1 MTDAADP
8 QTPGMTAAAPA
19 APAGGFSPL
28 QYLDRALTTLRD
40 AGITPE
46 TETDAPINALLEK
59 ISDLSPDKVLV
70 ITRTLGQASNFN
82 EVVRSQVQQMD
93 IGERYEEVTR
103 AFDSIRDDAKALVDQ
118 LADGRVSFT
127 ENLANTWRNMR
138 RGTISDRFTDIRDT
152 YKEVAR
158 ATKDQ
163 IEREQTILEAYRD
176 FRGALKQAEVTA
188 LELLNMAKEKLESA
202 QATLKSASGDV
213 EAYTGDDAAQKA
225 RLELARD
232 EKLREMQDEEKRY
245 QIAKDLSDNLT
256 IGYNTSEV
264 IMARL
269 VQTTNA
275 KERVYAQSVSFFS
288 TNESVL
294 TALNASFTGLQ
305 GLHEST
311 ETLNAMKEGI
321 NKSLETLAEI
331 GDAVQTEALKAGY
344 GPTVAAASVKKLVDS
359 VVNFQV
365 QSREIISEMRD
376 MSTKNSEE
384 IRNAVE
390 DGKRRL
396 AKLTAEGTAL

>member
-1 MTDAADP
+1 MTDA
-8 QTPGMTAAAPA
+8 TTAVAPA
-19 APAGGFSPL
+19 TEGSMTPL
-28 QYLDRALTTLRD
+28 KYLDRALSKLREI
-40 AGITPE
+40 GLPVE
-46 TETDAPINALLEK
+46 TETDAPINALLEQ
-59 ISDLSPDKVLV
+59 ISSLSPDKVLI

-82 EVVRSQVQQMD
+82 EVVRSQIQQMD
-93 IGERYEEVTR
+93 IGQRYEDITESFNT
-103 AFDSIRDDAKALVDQ
+103 IRDDAKALVDQ
-118 LADGRVSFT
+118 LADGKISFT
-127 ENLANTWRNMR
+127 ENLANKWRDMR
-138 RGTISDRFTDIRDT
+138 RGTISDRFEKIRDT

-163 IEREQTILEAYRD
+163 IEREQTILDSYRD
-176 FRGALKQAEVTA
+176 FRGALKQAEVLA
-188 LELLNMAKEKLESA
+188 LEILKTATGKLDEAKAALETASA
-202 QATLKSASGDV
+202 AVA
-213 EAYTGDDAAQKA
+213 AHTGDDAAAKA

-245 QIAKDLSDNLT
+245 QVAKDLSDNLT
-256 IGYNTSEV
+256 IGYNTSEI

-269 VQTTNA
+269 MQTTNA

-311 ETLNAMKEGI
+311 ETLNAMKDGM

-331 GDAVQTEALKAGY
+331 GDAVQAEALKAGY

-365 QSREIISEMRD
+365 QSREIINEMRD

-384 IRNAVE
+384 IRTAVE

-396 AKLTAEGTAL
+396 AKLAAQGNALS

>member
-1 MTDAADP
+1 MSEAP
-8 QTPGMTAAAPA
+8 TPENNTPET
-19 APAGGFSPL
+19 APAGSFSPL
-28 QYLDRALTTLRD
+28 QYLDRALSTLRD
-40 AGITPE
+40 IGITPE
-46 TETDAPINALLEK
+46 SEADAPINALLEQ

-70 ITRTLGQASNFN
+70 ISRTLAQASNFN
-82 EVVRSQVQQMD
+82 EVVRTQVQQMD
-93 IGERYEEVTR
+93 IGERYEEITN
-103 AFDSIRDDAKALVDQ
+103 AFNSIRDDAKTLVDQ
-118 LADGRVSFT
+118 LADGKISFT
-127 ENLANTWRNMR
+127 ENLSNKWRDMR
-138 RGTISDRFTDIRDT
+138 RGTISDRFQDIRGT
-152 YKEVAR
+152 YKDVAR

-188 LELLNMAKEKLESA
+188 LELLNMATEKLNGKKLALE
-202 QATLKSASGDV
+202 TASKDV
-213 EAYTGDDAAQKA
+213 EGYAGDDPAQKA

-232 EKLREMQDEEKRY
+232 ERLREMQDEEKRY

-256 IGYNTSEV
+256 VGYNTSEV

-331 GDAVQTEALKAGY
+331 GDAVQKEALKAGY

-365 QSREIISEMRD
+365 QSREIITEMRD

-390 DGKRRL
+390 EGKRRL
-396 AKLTAEGTAL
+396 AKLTAQGQGL

>member
-1 MTDAADP
+1 MSE
-8 QTPGMTAAAPA
+8 APSPESNA
-19 APAGGFSPL
+19 PETAPAGSFSPL
-28 QYLDRALTTLRD
+28 QYLDRALSTLRD
-40 AGITPE
+40 IGITPE
-46 TETDAPINALLEK
+46 SEADAPINALLEQ
-59 ISDLSPDKVLV
+59 ISELSPDKVLV
-70 ITRTLGQASNFN
+70 ISRTLSQASNFN
-82 EVVRSQVQQMD
+82 EVVRTQVQQMD
-93 IGERYEEVTR
+93 IGERYEEITN
-103 AFDSIRDDAKALVDQ
+103 AFNSIRDDAKTLVDQ
-118 LADGRVSFT
+118 LADGKISFT
-127 ENLANTWRNMR
+127 ENLSNKWRDMR
-138 RGTISDRFTDIRDT
+138 RGTISDRFQDIRGT
-152 YKEVAR
+152 YKDVAR

-188 LELLNMAKEKLESA
+188 LELLNMATEKLNGKKLALESA
-202 QATLKSASGDV
+202 SKEV
-213 EAYTGDDAAQKA
+213 EGYAGDDPAHKA
-225 RLELARD
+225 RLEMARD
-232 EKLREMQDEEKRY
+232 ERLREMQDEEKRY

-256 IGYNTSEV
+256 VGYNTSEV

-331 GDAVQTEALKAGY
+331 GDAVQKEALKAGY

-384 IRNAVE
+384 IRSAVE
-390 DGKRRL
+390 EGKRRL
-396 AKLTAEGTAL
+396 AKLTAQGQGL

>member
-1 MTDAADP
+1 MTDAS
-8 QTPGMTAAAPA
+8 TPETTGTAAT
-19 APAGGFSPL
+19 PAGSFSPL
-28 QYLDRALTTLRD
+28 PYLGRALSTLRD
-40 AGITPE
+40 IGITPE
-46 TETDAPINALLEK
+46 SEADAPINALLEQ
-59 ISDLSPDKVLV
+59 IFELSPDKVLV
-70 ITRTLGQASNFN
+70 ISRTLSQASNFN
-82 EVVRSQVQQMD
+82 EVVRTQVQQMD
-93 IGERYEEVTR
+93 IGERYEEITN
-103 AFDSIRDDAKALVDQ
+103 AFNSIRDDAKSLVDQ
-118 LADGRVSFT
+118 LADGKISFT
-127 ENLANTWRNMR
+127 ENLSNKWRDMR
-138 RGTISDRFTDIRDT
+138 RGTISDRFQDIRGT
-152 YKEVAR
+152 YKEVAL

-163 IEREQTILEAYRD
+163 IEREQTILDSYRD

-188 LELLNMAKEKLESA
+188 LELLNMATEKLNGKKLALEA
-202 QATLKSASGDV
+202 ASKEV
-213 EAYTGDDAAQKA
+213 EGYAGDDPAQKA
-225 RLELARD
+225 RLELTRD
-232 EKLREMQDEEKRY
+232 ERMREMQDEEKRY

-331 GDAVQTEALKAGY
+331 GDAVQKEALKAGY

-390 DGKRRL
+390 EGKRRL
-396 AKLTAEGTAL
+396 AKLTAQGQGL

>member
-1 MTDAADP
+1 MVETTGQEP
-8 QTPGMTAAAPA
+8 AAAV
-19 APAGGFSPL
+19 APVTSITPL
-28 QYLDRALTTLRD
+28 QYLDRALGKLREI
-40 AGITPE
+40 GITPE
-46 TETDAPINALLEK
+46 TETDAPINALLEQ
-59 ISDLSPDKVLV
+59 ISELSPDKILI
-70 ITRTLGQASNFN
+70 ITRTLGQASHFN

-93 IGERYEEVTR
+93 IGERYEEITD
-103 AFDSIRDDAKALVDQ
+103 AFNSIRDDAKALVDQ
-118 LADGRVSFT
+118 LADGKISFT
-127 ENLANTWRNMR
+127 ENLANKWRDMR
-138 RGTISDRFTDIRDT
+138 RGTISDRFDDIRST

-158 ATKDQ
+158 STKDQ

-176 FRGALKQAEVTA
+176 FRGALKQAEVQA
-188 LELLNMAKEKLESA
+188 LEILNVATNKLDTAKLDLEAASN
-202 QATLKSASGDV
+202 QVATF
-213 EAYTGDDAAQKA
+213 TGDDPAAKA

-232 EKLREMQDEEKRY
+232 ERLREMQDEEKRY

-269 VQTTNA
+269 MQTTNA

-311 ETLNAMKEGI
+311 ETLNAMKEGV

-331 GDAVQTEALKAGY
+331 GDAVQKKALEAGY

-365 QSREIISEMRD
+365 QSREIINEMRE

-384 IRNAVE
+384 IRTAVE

-396 AKLTAEGTAL
+396 AKLAAEGNALRS

>member
-1 MTDAADP
+1 MVDGTS
-8 QTPGMTAAAPA
+8 QETAGAVAPA
-19 APAGGFSPL
+19 APTGISPL
-28 QYLDRALTTLRD
+28 QYLDRALGKLREI
-40 AGITPE
+40 GIVPE
-46 TETDAPINALLEK
+46 TETDAPINALLEQ
-59 ISDLSPDKVLV
+59 ISDLSPDKILI
-70 ITRTLGQASNFN
+70 ITRTLGQASQFN

-93 IGERYEEVTR
+93 IGQRYEEITD
-103 AFDSIRDDAKALVDQ
+103 AFNTIRDDAKALVDQ
-118 LADGRVSFT
+118 LADGKISFT
-127 ENLANTWRNMR
+127 ETLSNKWRDLR
-138 RGTISDRFTDIRDT
+138 RGTISDRFDDIRGT

-176 FRGALKQAEVTA
+176 FRGALKQAEVHA
-188 LELLNMAKEKLESA
+188 LEVLNVATDKLNGAKAALEA
-202 QATLKSASGDV
+202 ASTDV
-213 EAYTGDDAAQKA
+213 AGYAGDDPAAKA

-245 QIAKDLSDNLT
+245 QVAKDLSDNLT

-269 VQTTNA
+269 MQTTNA

-311 ETLNAMKEGI
+311 ETLNAMKEGV

-331 GDAVQTEALKAGY
+331 GDAVQKKALEAGY

-365 QSREIISEMRD
+365 QSREIINEMRD

-384 IRNAVE
+384 IRTAVE

-396 AKLTAEGTAL
+396 AKLAAEGNALRS

>member
-1 MTDAADP
+1 MTEAP
-8 QTPGMTAAAPA
+8 APA
-19 APAGGFSPL
+19 ATPSGSLSPL
-28 QYLDRALTTLRD
+28 QYLDRALSTLRD
-40 AGITPE
+40 IGINPE
-46 TETDAPINALLEK
+46 SETDAPINALLDQ
-59 ISDLSPDKVLV
+59 ISGLSPDKVLV
-70 ITRTLGQASNFN
+70 ISRTLSQASNFN
-82 EVVRSQVQQMD
+82 EVVRTQVQQMD
-93 IGERYEEVTR
+93 IGERYEEITD
-103 AFDSIRDDAKALVDQ
+103 AFNSIRDDAKTLVDQ
-118 LADGRVSFT
+118 LADGKISFA
-127 ENLANTWRNMR
+127 ENLSNKWRDMR
-138 RGTISDRFTDIRDT
+138 RGTISDRFQDIRAS
-152 YKEVAR
+152 YKDVAR

-188 LELLNMAKEKLESA
+188 LELLNVATEKLNAKKLALE
-202 QATLKSASGDV
+202 TASREV
-213 EAYTGDDAAQKA
+213 EANAGDDPAQKA

-232 EKLREMQDEEKRY
+232 ERMREMQDEEKRF

-256 IGYNTSEV
+256 VGYNTSEV

-321 NKSLETLAEI
+321 NKSLETLADI
-331 GDAVQTEALKAGY
+331 GDTVQNEALKAGY

-359 VVNFQV
+359 VVNYQV
-365 QSREIISEMRD
+365 HSREIISEMRD

-396 AKLTAEGTAL
+396 AKLTAQGQAL

>member
-1 MTDAADP
+1 MTDAA
-8 QTPGMTAAAPA
+8 TPATPESAPAPA
-19 APAGGFSPL
+19 ASLSPL
-28 QYLDRALTTLRD
+28 QYLDRALSTLRD
-40 AGITPE
+40 IGITPE
-46 TETDAPINALLEK
+46 SEQDAPINALLQQ

-70 ITRTLGQASNFN
+70 ISRTLAQASNFN
-82 EVVRSQVQQMD
+82 EVVRTQVQQMN
-93 IGERYEEVTR
+93 IGERYEEITA

-118 LADGRVSFT
+118 LADGKISFT
-127 ENLANTWRNMR
+127 ENLSNKWRDFR
-138 RGTISDRFTDIRDT
+138 RGTISDRFDDIRGT
-152 YKEVAR
+152 YKDVAR
-158 ATKDQ
+158 DTKDQ

-188 LELLNMAKEKLESA
+188 LELLNMATEKLSAAKSALESA
-202 QATLKSASGDV
+202 SGEV
-213 EAYTGDDAAQKA
+213 QNYTGDDPAQKA

-232 EKLREMQDEEKRY
+232 ERLREMQDEEKRY

-256 IGYNTSEV
+256 VGYNTSEV

-321 NKSLETLAEI
+321 NKSLETLADI
-331 GDAVQTEALKAGY
+331 GDAVQKKALEAGY

-365 QSREIISEMRD
+365 QSREIINEMRD

-384 IRNAVE
+384 IRTAVE

-396 AKLTAEGTAL
+396 AKLTAQGNAL

>member
-1 MTDAADP
+1 MSEAP
-8 QTPGMTAAAPA
+8 SSENNTPET
-19 APAGGFSPL
+19 APAGSFSPL
-28 QYLDRALTTLRD
+28 QYLDRALSTLRD
-40 AGITPE
+40 IGITPE
-46 TETDAPINALLEK
+46 SEADAPINALLEQ

-70 ITRTLGQASNFN
+70 ISRTLAQASNFN
-82 EVVRSQVQQMD
+82 EVVRTQVQQMD
-93 IGERYEEVTR
+93 IGERYEEITN
-103 AFDSIRDDAKALVDQ
+103 AFNSIRDDAKALVDQ
-118 LADGRVSFT
+118 LADGKISFT
-127 ENLANTWRNMR
+127 ENLSNKWRDMR
-138 RGTISDRFTDIRDT
+138 RGTISDRFQDIRGT
-152 YKEVAR
+152 YKDVAR

-188 LELLNMAKEKLESA
+188 LELLNMATEKLNGKKLALE
-202 QATLKSASGDV
+202 TASKDV
-213 EAYTGDDAAQKA
+213 EGYAGDDPAQKA

-232 EKLREMQDEEKRY
+232 ERLREMQDEEKRY

-256 IGYNTSEV
+256 VGYNTSEV

-331 GDAVQTEALKAGY
+331 GDAVQQEALKAGY

-365 QSREIISEMRD
+365 QSREIITEMRD

-390 DGKRRL
+390 EGKRRL
-396 AKLTAEGTAL
+396 AKLTAQGQGL

>member
-1 MTDAADP
+1 MSD
-8 QTPGMTAAAPA
+8 TAASEASATAPA
-19 APAGGFSPL
+19 TTFSPL
-28 QYLDRALTTLRD
+28 QYLDRALTKLRD
-40 AGITPE
+40 LGLIAE
-46 TETDAPINALLEK
+46 TEADAPINALLEQ

-70 ITRTLGQASNFN
+70 ITRTLGQASHFN
-82 EVVRSQVQQMD
+82 EIVRTQVQQMD
-93 IGERYEEVTR
+93 IGERYEEITES
-103 AFDSIRDDAKALVDQ
+103 FNSIRDDAKALVDQ
-118 LADGRVSFT
+118 LADGKISFT
-127 ENLANTWRNMR
+127 ESLSNKWRDMR
-138 RGTISDRFTDIRDT
+138 RGTISDRFDDIRST
-152 YKEVAR
+152 YKDVAN

-163 IEREQTILEAYRD
+163 IEREQTILNAYRD
-176 FRGALKQAEVTA
+176 FRGALKQAEVLA
-188 LELLNMAKEKLESA
+188 LEILSTATGKLNAAKAALEA
-202 QATLKSASGDV
+202 ASSEV
-213 EAYTGDDAAQKA
+213 AAFTGDNPADKA

-232 EKLREMQDEEKRY
+232 ERLREMQDEEKRY
-245 QIAKDLSDNLT
+245 QISKDLSDNLT
-256 IGYNTSEV
+256 IGYNTSEI

-269 VQTTNA
+269 MQTTNA

-311 ETLNAMKEGI
+311 ETLNAMKDGV

-331 GDAVQTEALKAGY
+331 GDAVQKAALEAGY
-344 GPTVAAASVKKLVDS
+344 GPTVQAASVKKLVDS

-365 QSREIISEMRD
+365 QSREIINEMRE

-396 AKLTAEGTAL
+396 AKLAAEGNALR

>member
-1 MTDAADP
+1 MSEAP
-8 QTPGMTAAAPA
+8 SSENNTPET
-19 APAGGFSPL
+19 APAGSFSPL
-28 QYLDRALTTLRD
+28 QYLDRALSTLRD
-40 AGITPE
+40 IGITPE
-46 TETDAPINALLEK
+46 SEADAPINALLEQ

-70 ITRTLGQASNFN
+70 ISRTLAQASNFN
-82 EVVRSQVQQMD
+82 EVVRTQVQQMD
-93 IGERYEEVTR
+93 IGERYEEITN
-103 AFDSIRDDAKALVDQ
+103 AFNSIRDDAKTLVDQ
-118 LADGRVSFT
+118 LADGKISFT
-127 ENLANTWRNMR
+127 ENLSNKWRDMR
-138 RGTISDRFTDIRDT
+138 RGTISDRFQDIRGT
-152 YKEVAR
+152 YKDVAR

-188 LELLNMAKEKLESA
+188 LELLNMATEKLNGKKLALE
-202 QATLKSASGDV
+202 TASKDV
-213 EAYTGDDAAQKA
+213 EGYAGDDPAQKA

-232 EKLREMQDEEKRY
+232 ERLREMQDEEKRY

-256 IGYNTSEV
+256 VGYNTSEV

-331 GDAVQTEALKAGY
+331 GDAVQKEALKAGY

-390 DGKRRL
+390 EGKRRL
-396 AKLTAEGTAL
+396 AKLTAQGQGL

>member
-1 MTDAADP
+1 MTDAA
-8 QTPGMTAAAPA
+8 TPATTQSAPA
-19 APAGGFSPL
+19 PEAGFSPL
-28 QYLDRALTTLRD
+28 QYLDRALSTLRD
-40 AGITPE
+40 IGITPE
-46 TETDAPINALLEK
+46 SEQDAPINALLQQ

-70 ITRTLGQASNFN
+70 ISRTLAQASNFN
-82 EVVRSQVQQMD
+82 EVVRTQVQQMN
-93 IGERYEEVTR
+93 IGERYEEITA

-118 LADGRVSFT
+118 LADGKISFT
-127 ENLANTWRNMR
+127 ENLANKWRDMR
-138 RGTISDRFTDIRDT
+138 RGTISDRFDDIRST
-152 YKEVAR
+152 YKDVAKD
-158 ATKDQ
+158 TKEQ

-188 LELLNMAKEKLESA
+188 LELLNMATEKLSAAKSALESA
-202 QATLKSASGDV
+202 SGEV
-213 EAYTGDDAAQKA
+213 QNYTGDDPAQKA

-232 EKLREMQDEEKRY
+232 ERLREMQDEEKRY

-311 ETLNAMKEGI
+311 ETLNSMKEGI
-321 NKSLETLAEI
+321 NKSLETLADI
-331 GDAVQTEALKAGY
+331 GDAVQKKALEAGY

-365 QSREIISEMRD
+365 HSREIINEMRD
-376 MSTKNSEE
+376 MSTRNSEE
-384 IRNAVE
+384 IRAAVE

-396 AKLTAEGTAL
+396 AKLTAEGNAL

>member
-1 MTDAADP
+1 MSDAP
-8 QTPGMTAAAPA
+8 SSENNAPETV
-19 APAGGFSPL
+19 PAGSFSPL
-28 QYLDRALTTLRD
+28 QYLDRALSTLRD
-40 AGITPE
+40 IGITPE
-46 TETDAPINALLEK
+46 SEADAPINALLEQ

-70 ITRTLGQASNFN
+70 ISRTLAQASNFN
-82 EVVRSQVQQMD
+82 EVVRTQVQQMD
-93 IGERYEEVTR
+93 IGERYEEITN
-103 AFDSIRDDAKALVDQ
+103 AFNSIRDDAKTLVDQ
-118 LADGRVSFT
+118 LADGKISFT
-127 ENLANTWRNMR
+127 ENLSNKWRDMR
-138 RGTISDRFTDIRDT
+138 RGTISDRFQDIRGT
-152 YKEVAR
+152 YKDVAR

-188 LELLNMAKEKLESA
+188 LELLNMATEKLNGKKLALE
-202 QATLKSASGDV
+202 TASKEV
-213 EAYTGDDAAQKA
+213 EGYAGDDPAQKA
-225 RLELARD
+225 RLELSRD
-232 EKLREMQDEEKRY
+232 ERLREMQDEEKRY

-256 IGYNTSEV
+256 VGYNTSEV

-331 GDAVQTEALKAGY
+331 GDAVQKEALKAGY

-365 QSREIISEMRD
+365 QSREIITEMRD

-390 DGKRRL
+390 EGKRRL
-396 AKLTAEGTAL
+396 AKLTAQGQGL

>member
-1 MTDAADP
+1 MVEATEQGTSEA
-8 QTPGMTAAAPA
+8 GAAA
-19 APAGGFSPL
+19 AGTSITPL
-28 QYLDRALTTLRD
+28 QYLDRALGKLRD
-40 AGITPE
+40 LGITPE
-46 TETDAPINALLEK
+46 TETDAPINALLEQ
-59 ISDLSPDKVLV
+59 ISDLSPDKVLI
-70 ITRTLGQASNFN
+70 ITRTLGQASHFN

-93 IGERYEEVTR
+93 IGERYEEITE
-103 AFDSIRDDAKALVDQ
+103 AFNSIRDDAKALVDQ
-118 LADGRVSFT
+118 LADGKISFT
-127 ENLANTWRNMR
+127 ETLSNKWRDMR
-138 RGTISDRFTDIRDT
+138 RGTISDRFDDIRDT

-163 IEREQTILEAYRD
+163 IEREQTILDSYRD
-176 FRGALKQAEVTA
+176 FRGALKQAEVQA
-188 LELLNMAKEKLESA
+188 LELLNIATGKLDAAKAALEN
-202 QATLKSASGDV
+202 ASTEV
-213 EAYTGDDAAQKA
+213 AAYAGDDAAAKA

-232 EKLREMQDEEKRY
+232 ERLREMQDEEKRY

-269 VQTTNA
+269 MQTTNA

-311 ETLNAMKEGI
+311 ETLNAMKEGV

-331 GDAVQTEALKAGY
+331 GDAVQKKALEAGY

-365 QSREIISEMRD
+365 QSREIINEMRD

-384 IRNAVE
+384 IRTAVE

-396 AKLTAEGTAL
+396 AKLAAEGNALIS

>member
-1 MTDAADP
+1 MTDAS
-8 QTPGMTAAAPA
+8 TPETTGTAATPV
-19 APAGGFSPL
+19 GSFSPL
-28 QYLDRALTTLRD
+28 QYLDRALSTLRD
-40 AGITPE
+40 IGITPE
-46 TETDAPINALLEK
+46 SEADAPINALLEQ
-59 ISDLSPDKVLV
+59 ISELSPDKVLV
-70 ITRTLGQASNFN
+70 ISRTLSQASNFN
-82 EVVRSQVQQMD
+82 EVVRTQVQQMD
-93 IGERYEEVTR
+93 IGERYEEITN
-103 AFDSIRDDAKALVDQ
+103 AFNSIRDDAKSLVDQ
-118 LADGRVSFT
+118 LADGKISFT
-127 ENLANTWRNMR
+127 ENLSNKWRDMR
-138 RGTISDRFTDIRDT
+138 RGTISDRFQDIRGT
-152 YKEVAR
+152 YKEVAL

-163 IEREQTILEAYRD
+163 IEREQTILDSYRD

-188 LELLNMAKEKLESA
+188 LELLNMATEKLNGKKLALEA
-202 QATLKSASGDV
+202 ASKEV
-213 EAYTGDDAAQKA
+213 EGYAGDDPAQKA
-225 RLELARD
+225 RLELTRD
-232 EKLREMQDEEKRY
+232 ERMREMQDEEKRY

-331 GDAVQTEALKAGY
+331 GDAVQKEALKAGY

-390 DGKRRL
+390 EGKRRL
-396 AKLTAEGTAL
+396 AKLTAQGQGL

>member
-1 MTDAADP
+1 MTDAS
-8 QTPGMTAAAPA
+8 TPETTGTAAT
-19 APAGGFSPL
+19 PAGSFSPL
-28 QYLDRALTTLRD
+28 QYLDRALSTLRD
-40 AGITPE
+40 IGITPE
-46 TETDAPINALLEK
+46 SEADAPINALLEQ
-59 ISDLSPDKVLV
+59 ISELSPDKVLV
-70 ITRTLGQASNFN
+70 ISRTLSQASNFN
-82 EVVRSQVQQMD
+82 EVVRTQVQQMD
-93 IGERYEEVTR
+93 IGERYEEITN
-103 AFDSIRDDAKALVDQ
+103 AFNSIRDDAKSLVDQ
-118 LADGRVSFT
+118 LADGKISFT
-127 ENLANTWRNMR
+127 ENLSNKWRDMR
-138 RGTISDRFTDIRDT
+138 RGTISDRFQDIRGT
-152 YKEVAR
+152 YKEVAL

-163 IEREQTILEAYRD
+163 IEREQTILDSYRD

-188 LELLNMAKEKLESA
+188 LELLNMATEKLNGKKHALEA
-202 QATLKSASGDV
+202 ASKEV
-213 EAYTGDDAAQKA
+213 EGYTGDDPAQKA
-225 RLELARD
+225 RLELTRD
-232 EKLREMQDEEKRY
+232 ERMREMQDEEKRY

-256 IGYNTSEV
+256 VGYNTSEV

-331 GDAVQTEALKAGY
+331 GDAVQKEALKAGY

-390 DGKRRL
+390 EGKRRL
-396 AKLTAEGTAL
+396 AKLTAQGQGL

>member
-1 MTDAADP
+1 MTDAS
-8 QTPGMTAAAPA
+8 TPETTGTAAT
-19 APAGGFSPL
+19 PAGSFSPL
-28 QYLDRALTTLRD
+28 QYLDRALSTLRD
-40 AGITPE
+40 IGITPE
-46 TETDAPINALLEK
+46 SEADAPINALLEQ
-59 ISDLSPDKVLV
+59 ISELSPDKVLV
-70 ITRTLGQASNFN
+70 ISRTLSQASNFN
-82 EVVRSQVQQMD
+82 EVVRTQVQQMD
-93 IGERYEEVTR
+93 IGERYEEITN
-103 AFDSIRDDAKALVDQ
+103 AFNSIRDDAKSLVDQ
-118 LADGRVSFT
+118 LADGKISFT
-127 ENLANTWRNMR
+127 ENLSNKWRDMR
-138 RGTISDRFTDIRDT
+138 RGTISDRFQDIRGT
-152 YKEVAR
+152 YKEVAL

-163 IEREQTILEAYRD
+163 IEREQTILDSYRD

-188 LELLNMAKEKLESA
+188 LELLNMATEKLNGKKLALEA
-202 QATLKSASGDV
+202 ASKEV
-213 EAYTGDDAAQKA
+213 EGYAGDDPAQKA
-225 RLELARD
+225 RLELTRD
-232 EKLREMQDEEKRY
+232 ERMREMQDEEKRY

-331 GDAVQTEALKAGY
+331 GDAVQKEALKAGY

-384 IRNAVE
+384 IRHAVE
-390 DGKRRL
+390 EGKRRL
-396 AKLTAEGTAL
+396 AKLTAQGQGL

>member
-1 MTDAADP
+1 MTH
-8 QTPGMTAAAPA
+8 PA
-19 APAGGFSPL
+19 APETPENASTSPGGFSPL

-40 AGITPE
+40 IGITPE
-46 TETDAPINALLEK
+46 TETDAPINALLEQ
-59 ISDLSPDKVLV
+59 ISELSPDKVLI

-93 IGERYEEVTR
+93 IGERYEEITD
-103 AFDSIRDDAKALVDQ
+103 AFNSIRDDAKTLVDQ
-118 LADGRVSFT
+118 LADGKISFT
-127 ENLANTWRNMR
+127 ENLSNKWRDMR

-188 LELLNMAKEKLESA
+188 LEILNIATGKLAASKSALESA
-202 QATLKSASGDV
+202 SNEV
-213 EAYTGDDAAQKA
+213 EAYAGDDPAQKA

-256 IGYNTSEV
+256 VGYNTSEV

-311 ETLNAMKEGI
+311 ETLNAMKDGI

-331 GDAVQTEALKAGY
+331 GDAVQREALKAGY

-396 AKLTAEGTAL
+396 AKLTAQGQGL

>member
-1 MTDAADP
+1 MVEVTGHGATEGA
-8 QTPGMTAAAPA
+8 QVAP
-19 APAGGFSPL
+19 STSVTPL
-28 QYLDRALTTLRD
+28 QYLDRALGKLRD
-40 AGITPE
+40 LGITPE
-46 TETDAPINALLEK
+46 TETDAPINALLEQ
-59 ISDLSPDKVLV
+59 ISDLSPDKVLI
-70 ITRTLGQASNFN
+70 ITRTLGQTSHFN
-82 EVVRSQVQQMD
+82 EVVRNQVRQMD
-93 IGERYEEVTR
+93 IGERYEEITG
-103 AFDSIRDDAKALVDQ
+103 AFSSIRDDAKALVDQ
-118 LADGRVSFT
+118 LADGKISFM
-127 ENLANTWRNMR
+127 ESMSNKWRDMR
-138 RGTISDRFTDIRDT
+138 RGTISDRFDDIRDT

-163 IEREQTILEAYRD
+163 IEREQTILDSYRD
-176 FRGALKQAEVTA
+176 FRGALKQAEVQA
-188 LELLNMAKEKLESA
+188 LEILNIATSKMDSAKTELEASSA
-202 QATLKSASGDV
+202 EVAAYSGEDP
-213 EAYTGDDAAQKA
+213 ANKA

-232 EKLREMQDEEKRY
+232 EKLRAMQDEEKRY

-269 VQTTNA
+269 MQTTNA

-321 NKSLETLAEI
+321 NKSLETLADI

-365 QSREIISEMRD
+365 QSREIINEMRD

-384 IRNAVE
+384 IRTAVE

-396 AKLTAEGTAL
+396 AKLAAEGNALTS

>member
-1 MTDAADP
+1 MSEAP
-8 QTPGMTAAAPA
+8 TPDSNAPET
-19 APAGGFSPL
+19 APAGSFSPL
-28 QYLDRALTTLRD
+28 QYLDRALSTLRD
-40 AGITPE
+40 IGITPE
-46 TETDAPINALLEK
+46 SEADAPINALLEQ

-70 ITRTLGQASNFN
+70 ISRTLAQASNFN
-82 EVVRSQVQQMD
+82 EVVRTQVQQMD
-93 IGERYEEVTR
+93 IGERYEEITN
-103 AFDSIRDDAKALVDQ
+103 AFNSIRDDAKTLVDQ
-118 LADGRVSFT
+118 LADGKISFT
-127 ENLANTWRNMR
+127 ENLSNKWRDMR
-138 RGTISDRFTDIRDT
+138 RGTISDRFQDIRGT
-152 YKEVAR
+152 YKDVAR

-188 LELLNMAKEKLESA
+188 LELLNMATEKLNGKKLALE
-202 QATLKSASGDV
+202 TASKEV
-213 EAYTGDDAAQKA
+213 EAYAGDDPAQKA

-232 EKLREMQDEEKRY
+232 ERLREMQDEEKRY

-256 IGYNTSEV
+256 VGYNTSEV

-331 GDAVQTEALKAGY
+331 GDAVQKEALKAGY

-365 QSREIISEMRD
+365 QSREIITEMRD

-390 DGKRRL
+390 EGKRRL
-396 AKLTAEGTAL
+396 AKLTAQGQGL

>member
-1 MTDAADP
+1 MTDAAVP
-8 QTPGMTAAAPA
+8 ETTANTP

-40 AGITPE
+40 VGITPE
-46 TETDAPINALLEK
+46 TETDAPINALLEQ
-59 ISDLSPDKVLV
+59 ISDLSPDKVLI

-93 IGERYEEVTR
+93 IGERYEEITE
-103 AFDSIRDDAKALVDQ
+103 AFNSIRDDAKALVDQ
-118 LADGRVSFT
+118 LADGKISFT
-127 ENLANTWRNMR
+127 ENLSNKWRDMR

-163 IEREQTILEAYRD
+163 IEREQTILNAYRD

-188 LELLNMAKEKLESA
+188 LELLNIATGKMDEARQALEA
-202 QATLKSASGDV
+202 ASGEV
-213 EAYTGDDAAQKA
+213 EAYAGDDPAQKA

-232 EKLREMQDEEKRY
+232 ERLREMQDEEKRY

-256 IGYNTSEV
+256 IGYNTSEI

-311 ETLNAMKEGI
+311 ETLNAMKDGL

-359 VVNFQV
+359 VINFQV
-365 QSREIISEMRD
+365 NSREIISEMRE

-384 IRNAVE
+384 IRTAVE

-396 AKLTAEGTAL
+396 AKLTAQGQGL

>member
-1 MTDAADP
+1 MTDAAAP
-8 QTPGMTAAAPA
+8 QTTETAVAPT
-19 APAGGFSPL
+19 GGFSPL
-28 QYLDRALTTLRD
+28 QYLDRALSTLRD
-40 AGITPE
+40 IGITPE

-93 IGERYEEVTR
+93 IGERYEEITT

-118 LADGRVSFT
+118 LADGKISFT
-127 ENLANTWRNMR
+127 ENLANKWRDMR
-138 RGTISDRFTDIRDT
+138 RGTISDRFDDIRST
-152 YKEVAR
+152 YKDVAR

-188 LELLNMAKEKLESA
+188 LELLNMATAKLDATKQALEAASKE
-202 QATLKSASGDV
+202 V

-256 IGYNTSEV
+256 VGYNTSEV

-331 GDAVQTEALKAGY
+331 GDTVQKEALKAGY

-365 QSREIISEMRD
+365 QSREIISEMRE

-384 IRNAVE
+384 IRTAVE

-396 AKLTAEGTAL
+396 AKLTAEGQAL

>member
-1 MTDAADP
+1 MTDAA
-8 QTPGMTAAAPA
+8 TPETSENSSSS
-19 APAGGFSPL
+19 AGGFSPL

-40 AGITPE
+40 IGIAPE
-46 TETDAPINALLEK
+46 TETDAPINALLEQ
-59 ISDLSPDKVLV
+59 ISDLSPDKVLI

-93 IGERYEEVTR
+93 IGQRYEEITD
-103 AFDSIRDDAKALVDQ
+103 AFNSIRDDAKTLVDQ
-118 LADGRVSFT
+118 LADGKISFT
-127 ENLANTWRNMR
+127 ENLSNKWRDMR
-138 RGTISDRFTDIRDT
+138 RGTISDRFKDIRDT
-152 YKEVAR
+152 YKDVAR

-188 LELLNMAKEKLESA
+188 LEILNIATERLAGAKKSLESA
-202 QATLKSASGDV
+202 SSEV
-213 EAYTGDDAAQKA
+213 ETYAGDDPAQKA

-232 EKLREMQDEEKRY
+232 EKLRAMQDEEKRY

-256 IGYNTSEV
+256 VGYNTSEV

-331 GDAVQTEALKAGY
+331 GDAVQKEALKAGY

-365 QSREIISEMRD
+365 QSREIITEMRD
-376 MSTKNSEE
+376 MSTRNSEE

-396 AKLTAEGTAL
+396 AKLTAQGQGL

>member
-1 MTDAADP
+1 MTDAAE
-8 QTPGMTAAAPA
+8 PA
-19 APAGGFSPL
+19 APGTTPAPAGSFSPL
-28 QYLDRALTTLRD
+28 QYLDRALSTLRD
-40 AGITPE
+40 IGITPE
-46 TETDAPINALLEK
+46 TEKDAPINALLEQ
-59 ISDLSPDKVLV
+59 ISDLSPDKVL
-70 ITRTLGQASNFN
+70 IISRTLGQASNFN
-82 EVVRSQVQQMD
+82 EVVRNQVQQMD
-93 IGERYEEVTR
+93 IGERYEEITD
-103 AFDSIRDDAKALVDQ
+103 AFNSIRDDAKTLVDQ
-118 LADGRVSFT
+118 LADGKISFT
-127 ENLANTWRNMR
+127 ENLSNKWRDMR
-138 RGTISDRFTDIRDT
+138 RGTISDRFTDIRGT

-188 LELLNMAKEKLESA
+188 LELLNVATSKLDAAKAALEGASA
-202 QATLKSASGDV
+202 EV
-213 EAYTGDDAAQKA
+213 ESYAGDDAAQKA

-232 EKLREMQDEEKRY
+232 ERLREMQDEEKRY

-256 IGYNTSEV
+256 VGYNTSEV

-311 ETLNAMKEGI
+311 ETLNAMKDGI

-331 GDAVQTEALKAGY
+331 GDAVQKEALKAGY

-396 AKLTAEGTAL
+396 AKLTAEGQGL